1 MKKHSQWY
9 EKCPETLRRCLYKE
23 REREGYMLTF
33 IFICLMFGIFGKL
46 IGLAFKMTWGIT
58 KVLFT
63 LVFLPVILIALAI
76 GGLVTIALPI
86 LIVVGIISLICGVAR
101 R

>member
-1 MKKHSQWY
+1 
-9 EKCPETLRRCLYKE
+9 
-23 REREGYMLTF
+23 MLTF
-33 IFICLMFGIFGKL
+33 IFICLTFWIFGKL
-46 IGLAFKMTWGIT
+46 IRLAFKMTWGIT